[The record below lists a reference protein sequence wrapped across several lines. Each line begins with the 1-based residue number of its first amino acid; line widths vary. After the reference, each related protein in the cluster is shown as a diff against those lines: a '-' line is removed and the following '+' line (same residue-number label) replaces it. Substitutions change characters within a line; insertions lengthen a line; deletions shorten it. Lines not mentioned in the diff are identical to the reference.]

1 MFELQLKNFLAQFF
15 KTDVHLGKQPL
26 SKTVPAIP
34 QKMCGSYVTM
44 DFIFYIDFKGNK
56 NATLATISKSKNVT
70 KNRWHGS

>member
-1 MFELQLKNFLAQFF
+1 MFELQLKKFLAQFF

-44 DFIFYIDFKGNK
+44 DF
-56 NATLATISKSKNVT
+56 TLLVRISKET
-70 KNRWHGS
+70 KMQHWPLSRKVKT